1 MFYRLIDEF
10 ASYIKDERNLS
21 ENTTKAYQSD
31 ILDLFGWLSEE
42 GGFSELGVQAE
53 PSAQDAQ
60 AEQVEYTSQ
69 ASLPVQA
76 TQATQATQAIQ
87 APQAAQEPQFEQV
100 AQVDYAEQM
109 NQITIYD
116 LRSYLAHVNES
127 GKKDVTLARKIASI
141 RAFFKWAKNKG
152 YLKDDP
158 SLRLFTPKT
167 QKRLPKVLAQQE
179 VAALLAAAQ
188 SDSENDTK
196 GTKGTKST
204 RCAAGKTAGISTKGK
219 TVRDLAILELAYAS
233 GLRVSEIASLDISSL
248 DFNNRLVRVFGKGSK
263 ERVVPFGKHAALA
276 LDKWIQ
282 VRKKIAPVQE
292 AALFIGFSKHKR
304 IDPRTI
310 YRVVHKKTLSN
321 GKVISPHALRHS
333 VATHMLENG
342 ADLRAVQEFLG
353 HKSLGTT
360 EIYTHVSPERL
371 RTSYKQAF
379 PRA

>member
-1 MFYRLIDEF
+1 MKGNMFYGLIDEF
-10 ASYIKDERNLS
+10 ASHIKDERNLS

-31 ILDLFGWLSEE
+31 ILDLFSWLSKE
-42 GGFSELGVQAE
+42 GGFDSEE
-53 PSAQDAQ
+53 
-60 AEQVEYTSQ
+60 
-69 ASLPVQA
+69 
-76 TQATQATQAIQ
+76 
-87 APQAAQEPQFEQV
+87 
-100 AQVDYAEQM
+100 M
-109 NQITIYD
+109 NQITLYD
-116 LRSYLAHVNES
+116 LRSYLAYINES

-141 RAFFKWAKNKG
+141 KAFFKWAKNKR

-196 GTKGTKST
+196 GTKGKNT
-204 RCAAGKTAGISTKGK
+204 
-219 TVRDLAILELAYAS
+219 RDLAILELAYAS
-233 GLRVSEIASLDISSL
+233 GLRVSEIAALNISSI

-263 ERVVPFGKHAALA
+263 ERVVPFGKHAAFA
-276 LDKWIQ
+276 LSKWIEE
-282 VRKKIAPVQE
+282 RKKIVPPKE
-292 AALFIGFSKHKR
+292 AALFIGFSKRKR

-310 YRVVHKKTLSN
+310 YRIVHTKTLSSN
-321 GKVISPHALRHS
+321 GKVASPHALRHS

-371 RTSYKQAF
+371 RASYKQAF